1 MHGSHAPGR
10 RPELR
15 IVAVL
20 VTGLLFWLLSAPL
33 GAQQPRT
40 GGTLTFIVSAEP
52 PSFDAHRE
60 VTFALIHP
68 ARPHYNLLV
77 KFDPLNYPKVVP
89 DLAES
94 WTISPDGTTYT
105 FKIRRGVR
113 FHDGSVLTSRDI
125 KASYDKII
133 FPNRDV
139 ISVRQAAYT
148 MGGAVGGFGGCGPA
162 AAR

>member
-77 KFDPLNYPKVVP
+77 KFDPLNYPKGVP
-89 DLAES
+89 GLAES
-94 WTISPDGTTYT
+94 LTISPDRTTYT
-105 FKIRRGVR
+105 VQIPRGGRVPR
-113 FHDGSVLTSRDI
+113 GRLL
-125 KASYDKII
+125 
-133 FPNRDV
+133 
-139 ISVRQAAYT
+139 
-148 MGGAVGGFGGCGPA
+148 
-162 AAR
+162 